1 MTHGIILIMKTSS
14 LDYNLPSELIASH
27 PITPRDSAR
36 MMVVD
41 RSNKK
46 ITESVF
52 SDIGSFLKPGD
63 VLVFNKSKVFPARIF
78 GITTKGK
85 KVEVLF
91 LKEANPGNWDILI
104 GGRVK
109 NDEEINFGHHFKG
122 KVKKGK
128 QIILETGK
136 SQKEIFSFLE
146 KYGTVPLPPYIKR
159 KATVRDKT
167 DYQNIFA
174 KSIGSAA
181 APTAGMHFTK
191 DLLANLKRLEV
202 QIEYVTLHVGL
213 GTFAPIRADKVEEH
227 QIHEEYFEVDQQTKG
242 RILKA
247 KSKGHRIIACG
258 TTSLRVL
265 ESISGD
271 LDAEKGITDIFIY
284 PGYKFKLVDGLI
296 TNFHTPKSSL
306 LALVLAFGGKRLMRN
321 AYRLAIKKKYR
332 FFSYGDG
339 MLII

>member
-1 MTHGIILIMKTSS
+1 
-14 LDYNLPSELIASH
+14 
-27 PITPRDSAR
+27 
-36 MMVVD
+36 MMVVN

-78 GITTKGK
+78 GKTTKGK

-91 LKEANPGNWDILI
+91 LKETSPGNWEILI

-109 NDEEINFGHHFKG
+109 NDEEVNFGHHFRG
-122 KVKKGK
+122 KVKKGEE
-128 QIILETGK
+128 ITLETGK
-136 SQKEIFSFLE
+136 SQEEVFFFLE

-159 KATVRDKT
+159 RATVLDKT

-174 KSIGSAA
+174 KSVGSAA

-191 DLLANLKRLEV
+191 DLLANLKKSEV

-227 QIHEEYFEVDQQTKG
+227 QIHEEYFEVDQQTKE
-242 RILKA
+242 RILEA
-247 KSKGHRIIACG
+247 KSKGRRIIACG

-265 ESISGD
+265 ESLNGD
-271 LDAEKGITDIFIY
+271 LDAERGITNIFIY

-296 TNFHTPKSSL
+296 TNFHTPRSSL
-306 LALVLAFGGKRLMRN
+306 LALVWAFGGKRLMKR
-321 AYRLAIKKKYR
+321 AYQLAIKKKYR

-339 MLII
+339 MMII

>member
-1 MTHGIILIMKTSS
+1 MKTSS
-14 LDYNLPSELIASH
+14 LDYTLPSELIANR
-27 PITPRDSAR
+27 PISPRDSAR
-36 MMVVD
+36 MMVIN
-41 RSNKK
+41 RSSKK

-78 GITTKGK
+78 GKTKK
-85 KVEVLF
+85 RKNVEVLF
-91 LKEANPGNWDILI
+91 LREVSPGKWEILI
-104 GGRVK
+104 GGRTK
-109 NDEEINFGHHFKG
+109 NDEEINFGHQFRG
-122 KVKKGK
+122 RIKKEK
-128 QIILETGK
+128 EIILETDR
-136 SQKEIFSFLE
+136 SQKEVFSFLE

-159 KATVRDKT
+159 RATVRDKT

-174 KSIGSAA
+174 RSVGSAA

-191 DLLANLKRLEV
+191 DLLANLKKSKV

-213 GTFAPIRADKVEEH
+213 GTFAPIRANKVEEH
-227 QIHEEYFEVDQQTKG
+227 QIHEEYFEIDQQTKE
-242 RILKA
+242 RILEA
-247 KSKGHRIIACG
+247 KSKGRRIIACG

-265 ESISGD
+265 ESLNGG
-271 LDAEKGITDIFIY
+271 LDAERGITNIFIY

-306 LALVLAFGGKRLMRN
+306 LALVWAFGGKQLMKK
-321 AYRLAIKKKYR
+321 AYRLAIKKKHR

-339 MLII
+339 MLIT